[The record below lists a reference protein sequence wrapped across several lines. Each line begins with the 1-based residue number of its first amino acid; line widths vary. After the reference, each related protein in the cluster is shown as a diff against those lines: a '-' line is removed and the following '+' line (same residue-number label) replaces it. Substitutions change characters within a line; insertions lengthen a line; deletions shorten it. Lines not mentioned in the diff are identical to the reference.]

1 MKTICFYFE
10 IHQIRQL
17 KRYRFFDIGS
27 DHYYYDDY
35 ANESAITEI
44 AEKSYIPALTTMLE
58 MIKENNGAFK
68 VAFSVSGVGLEMLE
82 LYAPQVIELLHEIN
96 KTGCCEFLCE
106 PYSHG
111 LSSLASRE
119 VFMEEVQRQNR
130 KIKELFGKKPKVL
143 RNSGLIYSDEI
154 GEMAASMGF
163 KGMLSEGAKHIL
175 AWRSPHF
182 VYNCATAPNLKL
194 LLRDYKLSDDIS
206 LRFSNPKWSEYPLF
220 AETYVD
226 WIASLPEEDEVINI
240 FMNLH
245 ALGVSQ
251 PLSSH
256 ILDFLKAIPACAKDR
271 GISFSTPSEI
281 IDKHKS
287 VGPLEVSYPLSWMDE
302 ERDASSWLGNTL
314 QREAFDKLYSLA
326 ERISLSDDKKLK
338 QDFDYLQ
345 AAENLRFMTT
355 KQNGII
361 TERSIYESPYDAFT
375 NYMNILGDFMARVRA
390 QYPEEIDNEE
400 LGALQQMIENQEVE
414 IVQLEAE
421 VESLKNKLAAKTK
434 RAAKAEEK
442 AEQEPASAKEAK
454 PKKAAKAKK

>member
-44 AEKSYIPALTTMLE
+44 AEKSYIPALTTLLE
-58 MIKENNGAFK
+58 MVKENDGAFK

-96 KTGCCEFLCE
+96 RTGCCEFLCE

-226 WIASLPEEDEVINI
+226 WIAQLPEEDEVINI

-287 VGPLEVSYPLSWMDE
+287 VGSLEVSYPLSWMDE
-302 ERDASSWLGNTL
+302 ERDASSWLGNSL

-390 QYPEEIDNEE
+390 QYPEEMDNEE

-421 VESLKNKLAAKTK
+421 VESLKSKLATKAKK
-434 RAAKAEEK
+434 AAKAAETAEE
-442 AEQEPASAKEAK
+442 QPAKEAK
-454 PKKAAKAKK
+454 PKAPKAKKEK